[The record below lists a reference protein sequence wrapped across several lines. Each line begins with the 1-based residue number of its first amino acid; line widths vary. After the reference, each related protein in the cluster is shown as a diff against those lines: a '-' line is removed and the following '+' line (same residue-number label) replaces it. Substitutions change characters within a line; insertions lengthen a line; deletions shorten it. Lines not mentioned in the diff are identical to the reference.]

1 MWHCDSIIPHLEILT
16 LSRYHLE
23 TASPLELKEIVVM
36 VLAGGKE
43 LDTKIGIT
51 FRKRRSESSGFPVL
65 KKYLKT
71 EPPYIVLAH

>member
-1 MWHCDSIIPHLEILT
+1 LE
-16 LSRYHLE
+16 
-23 TASPLELKEIVVM
+23 PKEIVVM

-51 FRKRRSESSGFPVL
+51 FRKRKSELSGCPVL
-65 KKYLKT
+65 KKEYLKT